1 MTTRKELVGT
11 LRVRYQGAV
20 VGVGD
25 KAKIL
30 DEFVALTGYHRKH
43 ATRIL
48 LVRSI
53 RSLNRARTQ
62 PKT

>member
-1 MTTRKELVGT
+1 MTTRTELVGA
-11 LRVRYQGAV
+11 LRVRYQHAV
-20 VGVGD
+20 VGD
-25 KAKIL
+25 EAKIL

-53 RSLNRARTQ
+53 RSLNRASTQ